1 MSPPSHHDHDH
12 DHDHTGH
19 GHTGHGHT
27 GHGHGHHGHS
37 HGIGGHSHAPANF
50 DRAFAVGVTLNISFV
65 VIEAGY
71 GLYANSLALLADAA
85 HNLGDVLGLLM
96 AWGAVV
102 LARRRPTRR
111 RTYGYG
117 RSSILASL
125 ANAMVLLI
133 SVGGIAVE
141 AIQRLMTPE
150 PIAGTTV
157 MIVASIG
164 VLING
169 VTAWM
174 FMSGAKGDINI
185 KGAFQH
191 MAADALLSLGV
202 VVAALVIGFTG
213 WLWLDPMTSLLIGV
227 VITIGTWGLLKE
239 ALNLA
244 LDAVPSSVDHAAV
257 DAYLRGLPD
266 VIDVHDLHIW
276 ALSTTETALTAHL
289 VRSAGSFDDGVTMR
303 VALAMRQ
310 KFGIGHVTIQLESA
324 AESARCALAP
334 EEVV

>member
-1 MSPPSHHDHDH
+1 MPPASHHDHDH
-12 DHDHTGH
+12 DHKDHDHSGH
-19 GHTGHGHT
+19 DHA

-37 HGIGGHSHAPANF
+37 HGLGGHSHAPANF
-50 DRAFAVGVTLNISFV
+50 DRAFAIGATLNIGFV
-65 VIEAGY
+65 VIEAAY
-71 GLYANSLALLADAA
+71 GLFANSLALLADAA

-102 LARRRPTRR
+102 LARRRPTRK

-125 ANAMVLLI
+125 ANATVLLI

-141 AIQRLMTPE
+141 AIQRLMNPE

-157 MIVASIG
+157 MIVALIG

-169 VTAWM
+169 FTAWM

-213 WLWLDPMTSLLIGV
+213 WLWLDPVTSLVIGA

-244 LDAVPSSVDHAAV
+244 LDAVPASVDHAAV

-303 VALAMRQ
+303 VAQAMKQ
-310 KFGIGHVTIQLESA
+310 KFGIGHVTIQLETA

>member
-1 MSPPSHHDHDH
+1 MSSPSPHDHDHAHHDHDH
-12 DHDHTGH
+12 HSH
-19 GHTGHGHT
+19 GH
-27 GHGHGHHGHS
+27 HHGHS
-37 HGIGGHSHAPANF
+37 HGLGGHSHTPANF

-65 VIEAGY
+65 LIEVGY
-71 GLYANSLALLADAA
+71 GLFANSLALLADAA

-96 AWGAVV
+96 AWGAVA
-102 LARRRPTRR
+102 LARRRPTRK

-125 ANAMVLLI
+125 GNAMVLLI
-133 SVGGIAVE
+133 GVGGIAVE

-157 MIVASIG
+157 IVVASIG

-169 VTAWM
+169 FTAWM

-213 WLWLDPMTSLLIGV
+213 WLWLDPVTSLLIGV

-244 LDAVPSSVDHAAV
+244 LDAVPASVDHAAV

-303 VALAMRQ
+303 VAQAMKQ

-324 AESARCALAP
+324 AESQRCALAP

>member
-1 MSPPSHHDHDH
+1 MSPAPNHDHHHDHA
-12 DHDHTGH
+12 H
-19 GHTGHGHT
+19 GHHQRGHNHA
-27 GHGHGHHGHS
+27 HGHHGHS
-37 HGIGGHSHAPANF
+37 HGLGGHSHAPANF

-65 VIEAGY
+65 LIEAGY

-96 AWGAVV
+96 AWGAVA
-102 LARRRPTRR
+102 LARRRPTRK

-133 SVGGIAVE
+133 GVGGIAVE

-157 MIVASIG
+157 MVVASIG

-169 VTAWM
+169 FTAWM

-185 KGAFQH
+185 RGAFQH

-202 VVAALVIGFTG
+202 VVAALAIGFTG
-213 WLWLDPMTSLLIGV
+213 WLWLDPATSLLIGV

-244 LDAVPSSVDHAAV
+244 LDAVPASVDHAAV
-257 DAYLRGLPD
+257 DAYLRALPD
-266 VIDVHDLHIW
+266 VIEVHDLHIW

-303 VALAMRQ
+303 VAQAMKQ
-310 KFGIGHVTIQLESA
+310 DFGIGHVTIQLETA
-324 AESARCALAP
+324 AESMRCALAP

>member
-1 MSPPSHHDHDH
+1 MPPASHHDHDH
-12 DHDHTGH
+12 HHDHGHSHGGH
-19 GHTGHGHT
+19 GHA
-27 GHGHGHHGHS
+27 HHGHS
-37 HGIGGHSHAPANF
+37 HGLGGHSHAPANF
-50 DRAFAVGVTLNISFV
+50 DRAFAIGAALNIGFV
-65 VIEAGY
+65 AIEAGY

-96 AWGAVV
+96 AWGAVA
-102 LARRRPTRR
+102 LARRRPTRK

-150 PIAGTTV
+150 PIAGATV

-169 VTAWM
+169 FTAWM
-174 FMSGAKGDINI
+174 FMSGAKGDINVR
-185 KGAFQH
+185 GAFQH

-202 VVAALVIGFTG
+202 VVSALLIGFTG
-213 WLWLDPMTSLLIGV
+213 WLWLDPATSLLIGA

-244 LDAVPSSVDHAAV
+244 LDAVPSSVDPAAV

-266 VIDVHDLHIW
+266 VIEVHDLHIW

-289 VRSAGSFDDGVTMR
+289 VRSAGCVDEGLTMR
-303 VALAMRQ
+303 VAQAMKQ
-310 KFGIGHVTIQLESA
+310 KFGIGHVTIQLES
-324 AESARCALAP
+324 SADSQRCALAP

>member
-1 MSPPSHHDHDH
+1 MSSASRHGHHHPHDH
-12 DHDHTGH
+12 GH
-19 GHTGHGHT
+19 SHGGHHA
-27 GHGHGHHGHS
+27 HHGHS
-37 HGIGGHSHAPANF
+37 HGPGGHSHAPANF
-50 DRAFAVGVTLNISFV
+50 DRAFAIGVTLNLGFV
-65 VIEAGY
+65 MVEAGY

-96 AWGAVV
+96 AWGAVA
-102 LARRRPTRR
+102 LARRRPTRK

-133 SVGGIAVE
+133 SVGGITVE
-141 AIQRLMTPE
+141 AVQRLLTPE
-150 PIAGTTV
+150 PIAGTIV

-164 VLING
+164 VVING

-202 VVAALVIGFTG
+202 VVAALLIGFTG
-213 WLWLDPMTSLLIGV
+213 WLWLDPLTSLLIGL
-227 VITIGTWGLLKE
+227 VIAVGTWGLLKE
-239 ALNLA
+239 AVNLA
-244 LDAVPSSVDHAAV
+244 MDAVPASVDHAAV
-257 DAYLRGLPD
+257 DSYLRSLPD
-266 VIDVHDLHIW
+266 VIEVHDLHIW

-289 VRSAGSFDDGVTMR
+289 VRSAGCVDDGLTMR
-303 VALAMRQ
+303 VAQAMKQ
-310 KFGIGHVTIQLESA
+310 KFGIGHVTIQLES
-324 AESARCALAP
+324 SADSQRCALAP